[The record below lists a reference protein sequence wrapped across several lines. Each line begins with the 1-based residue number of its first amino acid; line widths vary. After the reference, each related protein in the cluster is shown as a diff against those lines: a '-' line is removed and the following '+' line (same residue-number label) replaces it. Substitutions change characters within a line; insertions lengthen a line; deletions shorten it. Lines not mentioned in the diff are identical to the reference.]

1 MPKIKRTVALVGSA
15 CCLSLALAVPAYA
28 APSISSQETL
38 SVQTGSLFVSNTSP
52 SNISATVNGSGSGS
66 LPSALWGDT
75 TGTGDGWQGSVAASN
90 FVYTG
95 SWTPVAG
102 APALSVS
109 TSGGYTGTADGD
121 TYTLK
126 VTSASGSTI
135 GFSYTSANG
144 ATGTGTAT
152 TGTAAT
158 VGSNGLTITFS
169 TSSTYSTGDEYQIRV
184 GAQNADALVLDNSLG
199 TVTPATGN
207 TSPSPAY
214 LNTQATVAGAGAQY
228 GSAVTFLS
236 AALGDGMGSYTVTPS
251 AVVNTD
257 VNSWQ
262 AVYVANIEYSIAT
275 GPAA

>member
-169 TSSTYSTGDEYQIRV
+169 TSSTYSTGDEYQIHV
-184 GAQNADALVLDNSLG
+184 GAQNANALALDNS
-199 TVTPATGN
+199 
-207 TSPSPAY
+207 S
-214 LNTQATVAGAGAQY
+214 
-228 GSAVTFLS
+228 S
-236 AALGDGMGSYTVTPS
+236 AATISPQSGTTSTPPGFTNALASVTGGGSTYGTAVPFCVSFTKCRDGHLQDNPS
-251 AVVNTD
+251 RNG
-257 VNSWQ
+257 Q
-262 AVYVANIEYSIAT
+262 Y
-275 GPAA
+275 